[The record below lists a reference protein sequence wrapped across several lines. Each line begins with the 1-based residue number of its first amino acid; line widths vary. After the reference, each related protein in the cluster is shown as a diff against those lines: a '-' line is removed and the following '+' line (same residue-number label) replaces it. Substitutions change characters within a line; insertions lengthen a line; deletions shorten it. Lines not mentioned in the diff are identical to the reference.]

1 MKFSVGFTLVELLV
15 VMAILGIVGVY
26 SFSNF
31 ASYGEDQSLK
41 NTLLDIQGILRQ
53 AQTNAKS
60 NVVCGTQ
67 YGVVW
72 KTEFPNTTELRLI
85 CGSAVLKTY
94 TFQSN
99 PIEGVTGTGQG
110 CPGSD
115 YTVHFESLT
124 GDVSFGNLQTP
135 DPRCTALTF
144 ILKNSKTGNTKLIK
158 IEKEGRIYEP

>member
-1 MKFSVGFTLVELLV
+1 MKKTAGFTLVELLIV
-15 VMAILGIVGVY
+15 LVITGIIGVY

-31 ASYGEDQSLK
+31 ASYGEDQNLK
-41 NTLLDIQGILRQ
+41 TTVLDIQSFFRQ
-53 AQTNAKS
+53 AQSNAKS
-60 NVVCGTQ
+60 NVACGTL

-72 KTEFPNTTELRLI
+72 KIEFPNSTELRLI
-85 CGSAVLKTY
+85 CGSTVLKTY

-115 YTVHFESLT
+115 YTVHFKSLT

-135 DPRCTALTF
+135 DLRCASLTF
-144 ILKNSKTGNTKLIK
+144 TLKNSKTGNTKSIK
-158 IEKEGRIYEP
+158 MEKGGRIYEP